1 MVTGVSFLQAVSQ
14 VVSVAAIFP
23 FLALAADP
31 AQFET
36 SRVGQWLMNIFPN
49 MGNQQLLV
57 ISGVALVVAL
67 FVANA
72 FNLFSEVYRTRFT
85 WGFAHWLR
93 MRMLHRINDRPYGW
107 FLQQNTSI
115 LIKKA
120 TQDIV
125 QFVNGI
131 LSPIIDGTS
140 RLMITV
146 LLLITI
152 IIAEPEIALSVALAL
167 GLTYLVIFIFLAKF
181 RRYLSDSL
189 KIHWRGVFQQVGQ
202 FLSGIKTVK
211 VHGVDAT
218 FLERI
223 NEHSRNQSELQAWMP
238 IVGNGPRYLIEPVIA
253 GVFIFLVLKAIG
265 SGESA
270 AALVPGLGLIAM
282 AGYKLLPAVQML
294 YSQLSTLQT
303 SRYVLDEIYDEFR
316 EAEEGKAEV
325 SVGRQNVV
333 RANTLPFKKSIKL
346 QDISFTYQSGQKEVL
361 KNVNLAIQRNTSI
374 AFIGETGSGK
384 STLVDLIL
392 GLHQPTKGE
401 ILVDDVAIDTK
412 EKIRLWQDKI
422 GYVPQDIFLADDTI
436 ALNIAFGIPD
446 EDIKHD
452 RIREV
457 AAMAQIA
464 DFIEKELPK
473 KYQTEVGER
482 GVRLSGGQRQRIALA
497 RALYHEP
504 EMLLLDEATSA
515 LDNETEERFM
525 EIIYGLVGKYTVI
538 MVAHRLSTIQ
548 RADVHFL
555 VEQGKALCVSQ
566 PN

>member
-1 MVTGVSFLQAVSQ
+1 
-14 VVSVAAIFP
+14 
-23 FLALAADP
+23 
-31 AQFET
+31 
-36 SRVGQWLMNIFPN
+36 
-49 MGNQQLLV
+49 
-57 ISGVALVVAL
+57 
-67 FVANA
+67 
-72 FNLFSEVYRTRFT
+72 
-85 WGFAHWLR
+85 
-93 MRMLHRINDRPYGW
+93 
-107 FLQQNTSI
+107 
-115 LIKKA
+115 
-120 TQDIV
+120 
-125 QFVNGI
+125 
-131 LSPIIDGTS
+131 
-140 RLMITV
+140 
-146 LLLITI
+146 
-152 IIAEPEIALSVALAL
+152 
-167 GLTYLVIFIFLAKF
+167 
-181 RRYLSDSL
+181 
-189 KIHWRGVFQQVGQ
+189 
-202 FLSGIKTVK
+202 
-211 VHGVDAT
+211 
-218 FLERI
+218 
-223 NEHSRNQSELQAWMP
+223 
-238 IVGNGPRYLIEPVIA
+238 
-253 GVFIFLVLKAIG
+253 
-265 SGESA
+265 
-270 AALVPGLGLIAM
+270 M